1 MSSSTHHK
9 AQRQSGTGFV
19 RAASAAGFTMQ

>member
-1 MSSSTHHK
+1 MSRSTHHS
-9 AQRQSGTGFV
+9 AQRQSGTGFA